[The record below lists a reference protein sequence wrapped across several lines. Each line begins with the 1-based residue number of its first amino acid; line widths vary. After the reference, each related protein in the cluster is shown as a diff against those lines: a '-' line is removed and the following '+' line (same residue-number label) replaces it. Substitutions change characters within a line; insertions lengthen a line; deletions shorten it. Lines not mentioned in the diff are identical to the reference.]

1 MRRPGT
7 PDARNANPCYFY
19 LRDLQGHGTGREGS
33 AEMSDMTIH
42 DVPDD
47 LRVWI
52 REKARSHHQSVS
64 RELLE
69 LLASMHSGL
78 EGGESFVAKLARIE
92 ELCRHCAD
100 ASWLDA
106 GDTGKSSVGHPY

>member
-1 MRRPGT
+1 
-7 PDARNANPCYFY
+7 
-19 LRDLQGHGTGREGS
+19 
-33 AEMSDMTIH
+33 MSNVTIH

-64 RELLE
+64 REILDLLE
-69 LLASMHSGL
+69 SMQGGPG
-78 EGGESFVAKLARIE
+78 GGEAFVAKLARIE
-92 ELCRHCAD
+92 ALCRHCAD

-106 GDTGKSSVGHPY
+106 GDTGKSSVGHP